1 VRTQAA
7 DLDRQLLSV
16 VRESAVCRRLMT
28 IPGVGAWI
36 AAALPVRRD
45 RLRRAYLAPRRCL
58 AARPA
63 LRGRD
68 DNAHAGAG

>member
-36 AAALPVRRD
+36 AAALPVR
-45 RLRRAYLAPRRCL
+45 
-58 AARPA
+58 
-63 LRGRD
+63 
-68 DNAHAGAG
+68 